1 MDAERPLGSGPYIY
15 ENTTGGLR
23 LRRRNDWW
31 CTSDLVVSASSIPLV
46 EVSSTITTRD
56 SFEFGNVGLAV
67 ADPCA
72 DSYVEYRCDYEL
84 WDCDSGGFLYLGV
97 NMSSK
102 VLSNAA
108 IRSALTFAVDREGI
122 NESYYRGYALTS
134 TLPASPN
141 SPYYNKKLADRYNYN
156 IDKFVEAVTNNYM
169 AGAEVKFI
177 VNKDD
182 TMRVRVARHIAADLR
197 KSGLNIVLE
206 ELSTKGYKE
215 SLKYHVYDLYLGQT
229 KLSPNMDLTPF
240 FRLYG
245 SLSFGIINDSSIYA
259 MCQQA
264 LANSGNYYNLHETI
278 AEDGRIVPVLFQ
290 VHSVH
295 ATRGL
300 LTTMAPARDNV
311 FHYTVGKVMAD
322 VLP

>member
-1 MDAERPLGSGPYIY
+1 M
-15 ENTTGGLR
+15 
-23 LRRRNDWW
+23 
-31 CTSDLVVSASSIPLV
+31 
-46 EVSSTITTRD
+46 
-56 SFEFGNVGLAV
+56 
-67 ADPCA
+67 
-72 DSYVEYRCDYEL
+72 SYVDEV
-84 WDCDSGGFLYLGV
+84 FAQV
-97 NMSSK
+97 AAK
-102 VLSNAA
+102 NA
-108 IRSALTFAVDREGI
+108 
-122 NESYYRGYALTS
+122 NE
-134 TLPASPN
+134 PEF
-141 SPYYNKKLADRYNYN
+141 
-156 IDKFVEAVTNNYM
+156 IQAVTDNYM

-182 TMRVRVARHIAADLR
+182 TMRVRVARHIANDLR

-245 SLSFGIINDSSIYA
+245 NLSFGIINDSSIYA

-322 VLP
+322 VLPG